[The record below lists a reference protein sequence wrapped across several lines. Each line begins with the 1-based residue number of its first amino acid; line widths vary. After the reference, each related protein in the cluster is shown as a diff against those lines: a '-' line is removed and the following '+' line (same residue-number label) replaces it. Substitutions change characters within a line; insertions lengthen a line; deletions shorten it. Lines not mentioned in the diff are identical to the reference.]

1 MKNVLALLLLLISQV
16 TEAQITLRFKN
27 TPILEA
33 LQTIEQSQ
41 SEYSIAI
48 LSDGLSDFRTSAEID
63 NLTTIKAVK
72 LLCKDLPLKIKTKG
86 NTIYVQFKNGHSP
99 ENREKEIEI
108 SGNVEDGFW
117 EMPLPHAKV
126 SICRTDSSVIVD
138 SAAMLTAYN
147 PDLRPL
153 FTKYTVKVTTDA
165 NELLVHAR
173 WKGYNGVWKQVVIGK
188 MQTEVEV
195 PPILMRKRMGM

>member
-86 NTIYVQFKNGHSP
+86 NTIYVQFKNDHSP

-108 SGNVEDGFW
+108 SGNVEDGFM
-117 EMPLPHAKV
+117 EMPLPHAKEIGRA
-126 SICRTDSSVIVD
+126 SCRERV
-138 SAAMLTAYN
+138 
-147 PDLRPL
+147 
-153 FTKYTVKVTTDA
+153 
-165 NELLVHAR
+165 
-173 WKGYNGVWKQVVIGK
+173 
-188 MQTEVEV
+188 
-195 PPILMRKRMGM
+195 